1 MTKEKLHKLE
11 ILFDQFQLTEPMR
24 EELLNPDAE
33 FLAEMK
39 DETVDETQISLI
51 ATYLFQNDSLYK
63 DTMAWI
69 DWKQCLSP
77 TLYYSSEQLEPY
89 FLVNGFSKEQYEEI
103 KQIITSTYDYD
114 NSDTEEGYAELEE
127 YLAKN
132 NKYLRIYNN
141 QSDGWGLIIASKE
154 FADEWT
160 NYKINSEGYSVQTF
174 RYFFSLD
181 GNGNYR
187 KKTINLGA
195 ADYHKG
201 VELKNKGE
209 YSQAIKYFTEALK
222 NGYNKT
228 NEQKSNTY
236 WQIAYC
242 LEVQNQDEAAIEIYK
257 KALEF
262 APKEA
267 GLYYSMGCSYAK
279 LKKHEIA
286 IEWMDKALAIKEN
299 HLSAK
304 YNKGIY
310 LYVLEKDQEALK
322 VFKNIGCEHIDYPLV
337 RHYMWKIYYSLGN
350 LKKALELIEKD
361 TMRPYEAQF
370 YKGLIFYSDNKD
382 KEAIIAYTKAIEI
395 SGPNDDMLFYNRG
408 LSYQMLKQYDKA
420 KSNYIKALE
429 INPNYKNAKEALE
442 DIENTINNQNNLWN
456 LFKKQ

>member
-1 MTKEKLHKLE
+1 MTKQELHKLE
-11 ILFDQFQLTEPMR
+11 ILFDQFQLTEAMR

-33 FLAEMK
+33 FLAEMNA
-39 DETVDETQISLI
+39 ETADKTQIALI
-51 ATYLFQNDSLYK
+51 ATYIFQYDTLYK
-63 DTMAWI
+63 STMAWI

-77 TLYYSSEQLEPY
+77 TFHYSNEGFEHY

-103 KQIITSTYDYD
+103 KQIITSKYDYD
-114 NSDTEEGYAELEE
+114 NSDIEEGYAELEE
-127 YLAKN
+127 YLAKY
-132 NKYLRIYNN
+132 NKNLRIYNN

-160 NYKINSEGYSVQTF
+160 DYNINSEGYSVQTF
-174 RYFFSLD
+174 RDFFRID

-187 KKTINLGA
+187 QKTINPGA

-242 LEVQNQDEAAIEIYK
+242 LAMQNQTEAAIELYK

-267 GLYYSMGCSYAK
+267 GLYYSMGCNYAK
-279 LKKHEIA
+279 LKKHEKA
-286 IEWMDKALAIKEN
+286 IELMDKALAIKEN
-299 HLSAK
+299 YLSAK

-322 VFKNIGCEHIDYPLV
+322 IFKNIGCEHISYPLV
-337 RHYMWKIYYSLGN
+337 RHYIWKIYYSLGN

-370 YKGLIFYSDNKD
+370 YKGLIFYSNNKD
-382 KEAIIAYTKAIEI
+382 KDAIRAYTKAIEI
-395 SGPNDDMLFYNRG
+395 SGPDDDKLFYNRG
-408 LSYQMLKQYDKA
+408 LSYQMLKQCDKA

-442 DIENTINNQNNLWN
+442 NIENKTKNKNNLWN
-456 LFKKQ
+456 LFKR